1 MLSRPLYIIDHS
13 DRLLC
18 PIPLKIEP
26 YSGCIGACAYCSRSG
41 LRAAD
46 KATSPQ
52 ANSYRYIEKF
62 FFQDKRCMERS
73 LIDRR
78 CPVQIGVNSDPLQ
91 AAEKSHMVTLRTLR
105 IFQDRQYPTVLT
117 TKFPHVLIEGE
128 YLRVLEGSSLVVQ
141 CSVSTAHED
150 LLSRLEP
157 GAPSL
162 GERMGALKALHEAGA
177 HPILRLWP
185 FIPDLCGDLDSLL
198 ASAKDAGVKT
208 VLANFLKIYHAGGCR
223 ERINTAISRDY
234 MESTQLKYLNAG
246 VYSIASFQDQVR
258 ELRRLHDL
266 CHRHGLDLLNGDDL
280 IQTRNWRCCCGTTG
294 LPGFENVAKWAYYV
308 NGWRITQHTPFKE
321 YMQGHDCPWYVEF
334 EQEWNKG
341 KLDLPELIFNEE
353 DKTYSR
359 LELCV

>member
-1 MLSRPLYIIDHS
+1 MLSRPLFIIDHS

-18 PIPLKIEP
+18 PLPLKIEP
-26 YSGCIGACAYCSRSG
+26 YQGCAGGCAYCSRSG
-41 LRAAD
+41 LRSPG
-46 KATSPQ
+46 KPTGPQ

-62 FFQDKRCMERS
+62 FFQDKRRMERS

-91 AAEKSHMVTLRTLR
+91 PIERTHKVTLRVLR
-105 IFQDRQYPTVLT
+105 ILQDREFPSILTSKYPNQLAE
-117 TKFPHVLIEGE
+117 PE
-128 YLRVLEGSSLVVQ
+128 YLRTLDGLPLVVQ
-141 CSVSTAHED
+141 CSISTADED

-162 GERMGALKALHEAGA
+162 SERMEALKLLHEAGA
-177 HPILRLWP
+177 HVILRLWP
-185 FIPDLCGDLDSLL
+185 FSDLAGDLDSLL

-223 ERINTAISRDY
+223 ERISTAIGRDY
-234 MESTQLKYLNAG
+234 LESTLLKYLNAG

-266 CHRHGLDLLNGDDL
+266 CGGHGLEMLNGDDL

-308 NGWRITQHTPFKE
+308 NGWRITQHTPFEE
-321 YMQGHDCPWYVEF
+321 YMQGHDCPWHAEF

-359 LELCV
+359 QELCV